1 MTPQSHGDE
10 YYYSLLLLYIPWR
23 CEKEDLLLKHDSALS
38 DFIAR
43 EKGMKVL
50 NCEHHTFAEEV
61 QRAVQQLQTVL
72 DGTYMDLVAP
82 NVQHGEREDATLI
95 AEELDHGL
103 HNAEYYVQDEQVDV
117 DALPTVADDDNA
129 NGALTRMC
137 FTDKAFTELVCNLNA
152 RQREAFDMVVQYVS
166 SLHKF
171 HVGQEAQPKPIR
183 IFITGGAG
191 TGKSYVIRAIRE
203 HIERS
208 VQGSDQVHGCMVIA
222 PTGVA
227 AFNVD
232 GLTIYRGLNLQVEHR
247 RSAYHLKL
255 TAVALR
261 ELRMLWRGI
270 HTIIIDEISMVSYK
284 VLQSVHYRLCEI
296 FANDDIFG
304 GLNVIAV
311 GDFYQLS
318 PVNGHFLNLKPIM
331 CF

>member
-1 MTPQSHGDE
+1 M
-10 YYYSLLLLYIPWR
+10 LLYIPWR
-23 CEKEDLLLKHDSALS
+23 REKEDLLLKHDSALS
-38 DFIAR
+38 AFIAR
-43 EKGMKVL
+43 EKEMKVL

-61 QRAVQQLQTVL
+61 QRAVQQLQAVS
-72 DGTYMDLVAP
+72 DGAYMDLVAP
-82 NVQHGEREDATLI
+82 NVQHGEREDATHVP
-95 AEELDHGL
+95 EELDHDL
-103 HNAEYYVQDEQVDV
+103 HNAENYVQDEQVDV

-129 NGALTRMC
+129 NGALIRMRL
-137 FTDKAFTELVCNLNA
+137 TDKAFTELVCNLNA
-152 RQREAFDMVVQYVS
+152 KQREAFDMVVQYTS

-171 HVGQEAQPKPIR
+171 HLGQESQPKPIR

-208 VQGSDQVHGCMVIA
+208 VQGSDQVHGCMVMA

-227 AFNVD
+227 AFNMD
-232 GLTIYRGLNLQVEHR
+232 GLTIHRALNLQVEHR

-261 ELRMLWRGI
+261 ERRMLWRGI
-270 HTIIIDEISMVSYK
+270 HTIIIDEISMVSYE

-296 FANDDIFG
+296 FANDDTFG

-318 PVNGHFLNLKPIM
+318 DKTAVETLGISPLEGLLSNSRIN
-331 CF
+331 